1 MIKIDA
7 PEKIIGAHPV
17 NDRDALLS
25 MIEWISDEGCA
36 ESDERLFIA
45 GLGERLRLLGFPL
58 ERLTFHVMTLHP
70 AYVGRTVAWAP
81 GEIVEVHDREQGA
94 LPIFSRTPINTVMR
108 TGTSLVVGPDD
119 KHGNWQDIDVF
130 AGRSLAQLIIAPLG
144 KGDGPVS
151 VIAFGSARSSGF
163 SPSEHQVID
172 RMLPAL
178 RNTWELQ
185 ALRQE
190 DLGLIAIGD

>member
-1 MIKIDA
+1 MITIDDA
-7 PEKIIGAHPV
+7 ERIDGKQPV

-36 ESDERLFIA
+36 EPDERLFIA
-45 GLGERLRLLGFPL
+45 GLGERLRLLGFPID
-58 ERLTFHVMTLHP
+58 RLTFHVMTLHP

-94 LPIFSRTPINTVMR
+94 LPMFSRTPINKVMT
-108 TGTSLVVGPDD
+108 TGISLVVGPDD
-119 KHGNWQDIDVF
+119 EHGNWQDIDVF
-130 AGRSLAQLIIAPLG
+130 TGRLLAEMIIAPLS
-144 KGDGPVS
+144 KDSGPVS
-151 VIAFGSARSSGF
+151 VISFASARSGGF
-163 SPSEHQVID
+163 LPSERQVID

-178 RNTWELQ
+178 RNTWELN

-190 DLGLIAIGD
+190 DLGLMAIGD